1 MAEGIARV
9 QRQEQAVGLV
19 TFGAQIPSTEFSS
32 LGSEVDERV
41 IREGMGEG
49 QEGKGMGHF

>member
-1 MAEGIARV
+1 MAVGIARV
-9 QRQEQAVGLV
+9 QRQEQAVGPV
-19 TFGAQIPSTEFSS
+19 TFGAQISSIEFSS

-41 IREGMGEG
+41 IREDMGEG